1 MGVETTSQEW
11 LISVDDHVL
20 EPGHLWQ
27 ERVPARYRDQAPR
40 LVRDAEGEAWIYDG
54 KRMVT
59 PGLGAVA
66 GKSREE
72 FSFEPITYDEMR
84 PGCYDSVARLEDMDR
99 AGVLASLCFPSFPR
113 FCGQVFYEAADRDLA
128 LVCVQAYNDWMIE
141 EWCGRA
147 PGRYI
152 PLTLIP
158 LWDPVLAAQEVRR
171 SAGLGS
177 RAIAFCENPAL
188 LGLPT
193 VHNRNGHWDP
203 VMAACEETETVVCMH
218 IGSSSKRYTMS
229 DESPMLVTMSW
240 APPLMI
246 AGAMVEW
253 VFSPVLRKFPNI
265 KVALAEGGIGWM
277 PFFLEKCAQIVDRHR
292 FWIAGADIR
301 HDSLTGRV
309 EVMEEGAV
317 DLQDFSVIETF
328 RRNIFGCF
336 IDDVHGVRN
345 LDAIGVDNVMIE
357 TDYPHS
363 DSTWPNCLEHA
374 QKQLASLTPVDR
386 YKVMRGNAERVF
398 RFTPEEPALSSREQ
412 PVEPAS

>member
-1 MGVETTSQEW
+1 MTAKGASEW

-20 EPGHLWQ
+20 EPGHVWQ
-27 ERVPARYRDQAPR
+27 DRVPAKHRDAAPR
-40 LVRDAEGEAWIYDG
+40 LIRDSQGEAWLYEG
-54 KRMVT
+54 RRMVT

-66 GKSREE
+66 GKRRED

-99 AGVLASLCFPSFPR
+99 AGVLGSLCFPSFPR
-113 FCGQVFYEAADRDLA
+113 FCGQVFNEADDKELA
-128 LVCVQAYNDWMIE
+128 LLCVQAYNDWMID

-158 LWDPVLAAQEVRR
+158 LWDPLLAAAEVRR
-171 SAGLGS
+171 TAEKGS
-177 RAIAFCENPAL
+177 RAIAFSENPAM

-193 VHNRNGHWDP
+193 IQDRTGHWDP
-203 VMAACEETETVVCMH
+203 LMAACEESETVVCMH

-240 APPLMI
+240 GPPVMI

-253 VFSPVLRKFPNI
+253 IFSPVVRKFPGI

-277 PFFLEKCAQIVDRHR
+277 PFFLDRCAQVVDKHR
-292 FWIAGADIR
+292 YWIEKGDVR
-301 HDSLTGRV
+301 HDSLSGHV
-309 EVMEEGAV
+309 QVLEDAGV
-317 DLQDFSVIETF
+317 DLEGFSVIDTF
-328 RRNIFGCF
+328 RNHIYGCF
-336 IDDVHGVRN
+336 IDDLHGVKS
-345 LDAIGVDNVMIE
+345 LDVIGVDNVMIE

-374 QKQLASLTPVDR
+374 KKQLESLSDTDR
-386 YKVMRGNAERVF
+386 YKILRGNAERLF
-398 RFTPEEPALSSREQ
+398 RFTPAPA
-412 PVEPAS
+412 PA

>member
-1 MGVETTSQEW
+1 V
-11 LISVDDHVL
+11 
-20 EPGHLWQ
+20 WQ
-27 ERVPARYRDQAPR
+27 ERVPAKHRQAAPR
-40 LVRDAEGEAWIYDG
+40 LVRDGDGEAWVYEG

-113 FCGQVFYEAADRDLA
+113 FCGQVFLEASDKTLA
-128 LVCVQAYNDWMIE
+128 HLCVQAYNDWMIE

-152 PLTLIP
+152 PLTLVP
-158 LWDPVLAAQEVRR
+158 LWDPVLAAAEVRR
-171 SAGLGS
+171 TAAAGA
-177 RAIAFCENPAL
+177 RAVAFSENPAL

-193 VHNRNGHWDP
+193 IQSLDGHWDP
-203 VMAACEETETVVCMH
+203 LMAACEETETVICMH
-218 IGSSSKRYTMS
+218 IGSSSKRPTMS

-240 APPLMI
+240 GPPVMI

-253 VFSPVLRKFPNI
+253 LFSPVLRKFPGLKI
-265 KVALAEGGIGWM
+265 ALAEGGIGWI
-277 PFFLEKCAQIVDRHR
+277 PFFLERCLQVVDKHR
-292 FWIAGADIR
+292 FWIASGDVR
-301 HDSLTGRV
+301 HDSLSGHV
-309 EVMEEGAV
+309 QVIPDAAV
-317 DLQDFSVIETF
+317 DLEGFSVIDTF
-328 RRNIFGCF
+328 RRHVFGCF
-336 IDDVHGVRN
+336 IDDRHGVRN
-345 LDAIGVDNVMIE
+345 LDVIGIDNVMIE

-374 QKQLASLTPVDR
+374 QDQLVALTPEDR
-386 YKVMRGNAERVF
+386 YKVMRGNAERLF
-398 RFTPEEPALSSREQ
+398 RFTPAVVPAPEPA
-412 PVEPAS
+412 